1 MEKNQKDLDDFWH
14 GKLTL
19 KVIESQ
25 IQKNFLN
32 WFLSFS
38 PPLRS
43 KVICNVFLLGAKLVK
58 ANVIKVKQED
68 KEVFEALACDSFAV
82 K

>member
-1 MEKNQKDLDDFWH
+1 MK
-14 GKLTL
+14 T
-19 KVIESQ
+19 
-25 IQKNFLN
+25 FL
-32 WFLSFS
+32 
-38 PPLRS
+38 
-43 KVICNVFLLGAKLVK
+43 ICNVFLLGAKLVK

>member
-1 MEKNQKDLDDFWH
+1 MRVKSIFQYCQNGTYEPRAQKFKKFF
-14 GKLTL
+14 GQKTSFQ
-19 KVIESQ
+19 VINENFS
-25 IQKNFLN
+25 NFL
-32 WFLSFS
+32 
-38 PPLRS
+38 
-43 KVICNVFLLGAKLVK
+43 CNVFLLGAKLVK